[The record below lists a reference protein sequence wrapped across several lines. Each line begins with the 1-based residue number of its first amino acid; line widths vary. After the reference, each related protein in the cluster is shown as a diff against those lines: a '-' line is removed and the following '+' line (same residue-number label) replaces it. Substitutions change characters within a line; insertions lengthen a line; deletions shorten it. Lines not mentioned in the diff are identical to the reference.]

1 MKFGVFYEH
10 QMGRPWEDGTEHR
23 LLQDALDQVELAD
36 AVGFD
41 YVWEVEHHFLEEYS
55 HSSAPE
61 VFLAACSQRTS
72 RIRLGHGVVLT
83 APQFNHPARVAE
95 RIATLDLLSGGRVD
109 FGSGESSSEA
119 ELAGFQIDPA
129 RKRDAWLEGLETSL
143 RCMVEVPFTGVDG
156 EFVQMP
162 PRNVVPKPHQ
172 RPHPP
177 VWVACSRRDTIL
189 LAASKGI
196 GALTFAF
203 IDPEEAVTW
212 VSEYERVLAAD
223 CVPVGFAVNPQ
234 VACVTPMMLH
244 EDEEEAI
251 RRGVEG
257 ANFFGYSLGHY
268 YVFGS
273 HRPGRTDVWAE
284 YTERRAAQGFDP
296 EAVIRARQAGEASD
310 SGEDPVRHGGRSSA
324 FAGRNE
330 NVREQRLGA
339 KVANGDTT
347 GLRGCIGTPEQARQY
362 LRRYEEAGVDQVIFV
377 LQAGRN
383 RHEHIMESLELFGRE
398 VLPEFAERD
407 PGLSAAKAERLAPI
421 VAAALARKPD
431 TERDLGD
438 YTFPAIPRQWADA
451 SGSAEMRE
459 WLEKFADD
467 QAAGRRDT
475 DTGIGAPLLQASTGV
490 APGP

>member
-10 QMGRPWEDGTEHR
+10 QIGRPWEDGTEHR

-129 RKRDAWLEGLETSL
+129 RKRDAWLEGLETAL

-212 VSEYERVLAAD
+212 VSEYERVLAD
-223 CVPVGFAVNPQ
+223 CVPVGAAVNPQ

-257 ANFFGYSLGHY
+257 ANFFGYSLGHF
-268 YVFGS
+268 YVFGT

-296 EAVIRARQAGEASD
+296 EAVNRA
-310 SGEDPVRHGGRSSA
+310 
-324 FAGRNE
+324 
-330 NVREQRLGA
+330 VREQRLGA
-339 KVANGDTT
+339 KVAAGDTT

-383 RHEHIMESLELFGRE
+383 RHEHIVESLELFGRE

-407 PGLSAAKAERLAPI
+407 PALSAAKAERLAPL
-421 VAAALARKPD
+421 VEAALARKPD
-431 TERDLGD
+431 TPRDLGD
-438 YTFPAIPRQWADA
+438 YSFPAIPRQWADA
-451 SGSAEMRE
+451 SESAEMRE

-475 DTGIGAPLLQASTGV
+475 DTGVGAPLLQASTGV
-490 APGP
+490 APSP